1 MGIAFAMPVLLI
13 AMSDFF
19 LSKMFAASETAIPAE
34 NHADIVWVRMA
45 LATLLRADFPASLA
59 LR

>member
-1 MGIAFAMPVLLI
+1 
-13 AMSDFF
+13 MSYFF

-45 LATLLRADFPASLA
+45 LATLLRADFPASLDMA
-59 LR
+59 WL